1 MVSVLGEA
9 KRRKDSD
16 PYYGK
21 IPKSGKGLII
31 SPPMEIDGTRIF
43 IRNSELDPIEL
54 RRSILFWDRL
64 VWPQN
69 NGLHFANSIEADF
82 LEAANILERPEYRL
96 NGDVATGIAE
106 SFLHSYFE
114 KERREPG
121 QWSLSTGDNS
131 LVLKSQ
137 NISTGR
143 GASVDL
149 FRSIPIPE
157 HDVPLEE
164 ILRFKDQR
172 LSEVRC
178 LVVAI
183 DEFYSSWTSA
193 EDKAHQL
200 DLAKRKI
207 EQACIDMVKVAK
219 EDQNKFRLSNW
230 KVGFG
235 LNALGIL
242 GAAEIGG
249 KIGQNFGF
257 EGLGQILG
265 GAASTM
271 SLSNDIGFK
280 NQRDSSSPFKFAASL
295 ELDTI

>member
-207 EQACIDMVKVAK
+207 ERPCSITRSDRRERKYKSGCHYISYCQGQHVDI
-219 EDQNKFRLSNW
+219 SN
-230 KVGFG
+230 
-235 LNALGIL
+235 
-242 GAAEIGG
+242 
-249 KIGQNFGF
+249 
-257 EGLGQILG
+257 
-265 GAASTM
+265 
-271 SLSNDIGFK
+271 
-280 NQRDSSSPFKFAASL
+280 SS
-295 ELDTI
+295 